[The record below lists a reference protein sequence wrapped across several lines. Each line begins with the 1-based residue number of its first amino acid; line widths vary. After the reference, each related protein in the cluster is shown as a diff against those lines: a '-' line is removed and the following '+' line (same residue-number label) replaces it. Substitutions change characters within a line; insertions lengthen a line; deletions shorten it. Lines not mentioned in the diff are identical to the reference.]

1 MALVGKKSMMSKKSK
16 EEVVAEK
23 EVQLELITKELES
36 MDVLANLITIIVG
49 QYEIPRFKLEKT

>member
-1 MALVGKKSMMSKKSK
+1 MMSKKSK